1 MIGDRKGFE
10 NSSVEIKQR
19 DKVID
24 NPYKNVSQLADAKI
38 TQCFL
43 LYCVVAEYFQ
53 GQKIK
58 A

>member
-10 NSSVEIKQR
+10 NRSVEVKQR
-19 DKVID
+19 DKDID
-24 NPYKNVSQLADAKI
+24 NPYKNVSQLADAQI
-38 TQCFL
+38 NQCSL